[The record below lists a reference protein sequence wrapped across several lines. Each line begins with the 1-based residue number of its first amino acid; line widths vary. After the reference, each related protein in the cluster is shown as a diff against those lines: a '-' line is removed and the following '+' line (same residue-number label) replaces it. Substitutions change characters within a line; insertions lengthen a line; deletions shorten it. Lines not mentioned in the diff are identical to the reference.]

1 MVINFMESLP
11 VLKKKSE
18 DIQEEI
24 RTLLLDH
31 YRFDYKLTRHLE
43 VVNNITSLRYEL
55 AILQREI
62 RERLSA

>member
-1 MVINFMESLP
+1 MESLP
-11 VLKKKSE
+11 ILKKKSE

-24 RTLLLDH
+24 KTLLLDH
-31 YRFDYKLTRHLE
+31 YRFDYKFTKQLD
-43 VVNNITSLRYEL
+43 VVSSITSLRNQL

>member
-1 MVINFMESLP
+1 MESIP

-24 RTLLLDH
+24 RTLLLDN
-31 YRFDYKLTRHLE
+31 YRFDYNLIKQLN
-43 VVNNITSLRYEL
+43 VVNNVTSLRNEL
-55 AILQREI
+55 AIVQREI